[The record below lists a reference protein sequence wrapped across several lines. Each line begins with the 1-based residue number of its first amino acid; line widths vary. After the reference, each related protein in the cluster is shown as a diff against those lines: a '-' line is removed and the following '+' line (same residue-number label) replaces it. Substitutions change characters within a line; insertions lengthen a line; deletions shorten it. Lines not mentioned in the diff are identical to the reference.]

1 MAAKRAHHPMHIK
14 RRTQGSSNEIS
25 FSVLDA
31 AREAR
36 DAEERDR
43 REGGSGGPSL
53 FTLGKGKKPRP
64 TPVKGQSIVLSG
76 EAPAS
81 PSASSSAV
89 DRKMR
94 GIVPVFV
101 VVCALL
107 VITLVGGQALMSMGE
122 QQKSLL
128 DTLNDQV
135 DIIKSCD
142 ESLLPFDELVI
153 EQCDAKRLSPSATGD
168 AAPSAEALNEGYRA
182 VVAEIA
188 PMRAQLEDSIASMET
203 LQSSLSDNDDKEAAS
218 QVVTAARSRLN
229 MLDAGVSIIEES
241 MMATEAFLKARSGWN
256 AVINADAAIREAT
269 ALAEEMSKEN
279 ILASQA
285 KGNEALAFLE
295 EAQQDFSQAEAAYPS
310 LDLAAFKAY
319 VAKRIES
326 QQAALAADEAYLSRN
341 KEELEAQNSRYNAL
355 EEEAAA
361 LAQKLGEDD
370 PEQIVALRFYEEI
383 EADQGAYEAERLK
396 AGNADAFLREYLGTA
411 S

>member
-1 MAAKRAHHPMHIK
+1 MVAKRAHHPMHIK
-14 RRTQGSSNEIS
+14 RRTRGSSNEIS

-107 VITLVGGQALMSMGE
+107 VITLVGGQALMSMRE

-295 EAQQDFSQAEAAYPS
+295 EAQQDFSQAAYLS

-383 EADQGAYEAERLK
+383 EADYEAERLK

>member
-1 MAAKRAHHPMHIK
+1 MVAKRAHHPMHIK
-14 RRTQGSSNEIS
+14 RRTRGSSNEIS

-64 TPVKGQSIVLSG
+64 TPVKEQSIVLSG

-107 VITLVGGQALMSMGE
+107 VITLVGGQALMSMRE

-295 EAQQDFSQAEAAYPS
+295 EAQQDFSQAEAAYLS

-361 LAQKLGEDD
+361 LAQELGEDD
-370 PEQIVALRFYEEI
+370 PEQIVALRFYKEI

>member
-1 MAAKRAHHPMHIK
+1 MVAKRAHHPMHIK
-14 RRTQGSSNEIS
+14 RRTRGSSNEIS

-107 VITLVGGQALMSMGE
+107 VITLVGGQALMSMRE

-203 LQSSLSDNDDKEAAS
+203 LQSSLSDNDDKEAA
-218 QVVTAARSRLN
+218 ARSRLN

-295 EAQQDFSQAEAAYPS
+295 EAQQDFSQAEAAYLS

-361 LAQKLGEDD
+361 LAQELGEDD
-370 PEQIVALRFYEEI
+370 PEQIVALRFYKEI

>member
-14 RRTQGSSNEIS
+14 RRTRGSSNEIS

-43 REGGSGGPSL
+43 HEGGSGGPSL

-107 VITLVGGQALMSMGE
+107 VITLVGGQALMSMRE

-229 MLDAGVSIIEES
+229 MLDAGVNIIEES
-241 MMATEAFLKARSGWN
+241 LMATEAFLKARSGWN

-295 EAQQDFSQAEAAYPS
+295 EAQQDFSQAEAAYPG
-310 LDLAAFKAY
+310 LDLAAFEAY
-319 VAKRIES
+319 VVKRM
-326 QQAALAADEAYLSRN
+326 
-341 KEELEAQNSRYNAL
+341 
-355 EEEAAA
+355 
-361 LAQKLGEDD
+361 
-370 PEQIVALRFYEEI
+370 
-383 EADQGAYEAERLK
+383 
-396 AGNADAFLREYLGTA
+396 
-411 S
+411 

>member
-14 RRTQGSSNEIS
+14 RRTRGSSNEIS

-107 VITLVGGQALMSMGE
+107 VITLVGGQALMSMRE

-285 KGNEALAFLE
+285 RATRPWRFW
-295 EAQQDFSQAEAAYPS
+295 
-310 LDLAAFKAY
+310 
-319 VAKRIES
+319 KR
-326 QQAALAADEAYLSRN
+326 LSRI
-341 KEELEAQNSRYNAL
+341 S
-355 EEEAAA
+355 
-361 LAQKLGEDD
+361 
-370 PEQIVALRFYEEI
+370 
-383 EADQGAYEAERLK
+383 LK
-396 AGNADAFLREYLGTA
+396 PKRPIPASICRPLKPTWLREGNRSRQPLLPTRPIFPATRKSSRLRTA
-411 S
+411 AITRWRRKRPPWPKNSGKMTQSKSLLFDSTRRSRPTRAPMKPSA

>member
-1 MAAKRAHHPMHIK
+1 MVAKRAHHPMHIK
-14 RRTQGSSNEIS
+14 RRTRGSSNEIS

-107 VITLVGGQALMSMGE
+107 VITLVGGQALMSMRE

-295 EAQQDFSQAEAAYPS
+295 EAQQDFSQAEAAYLRSSLSSSALPCMRYCGTLSSQSTVWMSVFLPQPLLPTRPIFPATRKSSRLRTAAITRWRRKRPPWPKNSGKMTQSKSLLFDSTKRLRPTKAPMRPS
-310 LDLAAFKAY
+310 A
-319 VAKRIES
+319 
-326 QQAALAADEAYLSRN
+326 
-341 KEELEAQNSRYNAL
+341 
-355 EEEAAA
+355 
-361 LAQKLGEDD
+361 
-370 PEQIVALRFYEEI
+370 
-383 EADQGAYEAERLK
+383 
-396 AGNADAFLREYLGTA
+396 
-411 S
+411 

>member
-1 MAAKRAHHPMHIK
+1 MVAKRAHHPMHIK
-14 RRTQGSSNEIS
+14 RRTRGSSNEIS

-81 PSASSSAV
+81 PLASSSAV

-107 VITLVGGQALMSMGE
+107 VITLVGGQALMSMRE

-256 AVINADAAIREAT
+256 AV
-269 ALAEEMSKEN
+269 SKEN

-295 EAQQDFSQAEAAYPS
+295 EAQQDFSQAEAAYLS

>member
-14 RRTQGSSNEIS
+14 RRTRGSSNEIS

-81 PSASSSAV
+81 PPASSSAV

-107 VITLVGGQALMSMGE
+107 VITLVGGQALMSMRE

-142 ESLLPFDELVI
+142 ESLLLFDELVI

-182 VVAEIA
+182 VVA

-295 EAQQDFSQAEAAYPS
+295 EAQQDFSQAEAAYPG
-310 LDLAAFKAY
+310 LDLSAFKAY
-319 VAKRIES
+319 VAKRTES

>member
-1 MAAKRAHHPMHIK
+1 
-14 RRTQGSSNEIS
+14 
-25 FSVLDA
+25 
-31 AREAR
+31 
-36 DAEERDR
+36 
-43 REGGSGGPSL
+43 
-53 FTLGKGKKPRP
+53 
-64 TPVKGQSIVLSG
+64 
-76 EAPAS
+76 
-81 PSASSSAV
+81 
-89 DRKMR
+89 
-94 GIVPVFV
+94 
-101 VVCALL
+101 
-107 VITLVGGQALMSMGE
+107 
-122 QQKSLL
+122 
-128 DTLNDQV
+128 
-135 DIIKSCD
+135 
-142 ESLLPFDELVI
+142 
-153 EQCDAKRLSPSATGD
+153 
-168 AAPSAEALNEGYRA
+168 
-182 VVAEIA
+182 
-188 PMRAQLEDSIASMET
+188 MRAQLEDSIASMET

-396 AGNADAFLREYLGTA
+396 VGNADAFLREYLGTA

>member
-1 MAAKRAHHPMHIK
+1 M
-14 RRTQGSSNEIS
+14 
-25 FSVLDA
+25 
-31 AREAR
+31 
-36 DAEERDR
+36 
-43 REGGSGGPSL
+43 
-53 FTLGKGKKPRP
+53 
-64 TPVKGQSIVLSG
+64 
-76 EAPAS
+76 
-81 PSASSSAV
+81 
-89 DRKMR
+89 
-94 GIVPVFV
+94 
-101 VVCALL
+101 
-107 VITLVGGQALMSMGE
+107 
-122 QQKSLL
+122 
-128 DTLNDQV
+128 
-135 DIIKSCD
+135 
-142 ESLLPFDELVI
+142 
-153 EQCDAKRLSPSATGD
+153 
-168 AAPSAEALNEGYRA
+168 
-182 VVAEIA
+182 
-188 PMRAQLEDSIASMET
+188 
-203 LQSSLSDNDDKEAAS
+203 
-218 QVVTAARSRLN
+218 
-229 MLDAGVSIIEES
+229 
-241 MMATEAFLKARSGWN
+241 
-256 AVINADAAIREAT
+256 INADAAIREAT

-285 KGNEALAFLE
+285 KGNEGLAFLE

>member
-1 MAAKRAHHPMHIK
+1 
-14 RRTQGSSNEIS
+14 
-25 FSVLDA
+25 
-31 AREAR
+31 
-36 DAEERDR
+36 
-43 REGGSGGPSL
+43 
-53 FTLGKGKKPRP
+53 
-64 TPVKGQSIVLSG
+64 
-76 EAPAS
+76 
-81 PSASSSAV
+81 
-89 DRKMR
+89 
-94 GIVPVFV
+94 VPVFV

-107 VITLVGGQALMSMGE
+107 VITLVGGQALMSMRE

-295 EAQQDFSQAEAAYPS
+295 EAQQDFSQAEAAYLS

-361 LAQKLGEDD
+361 LAQELGEDD
-370 PEQIVALRFYEEI
+370 PEQIVALRFYKEI